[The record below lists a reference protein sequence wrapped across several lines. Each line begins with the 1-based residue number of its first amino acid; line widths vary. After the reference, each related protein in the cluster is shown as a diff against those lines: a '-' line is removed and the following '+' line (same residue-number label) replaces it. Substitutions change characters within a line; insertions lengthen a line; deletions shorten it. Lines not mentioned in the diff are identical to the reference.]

1 MIRTTQ
7 SAPALN
13 RRRVDSRRA
22 SFFMEAL
29 LWLVWVPAS
38 FVLLILVLENFVLSD
53 FLF

>member
-13 RRRVDSRRA
+13 KRRVDGRRA
-22 SFFMEAL
+22 SFFMGAL
-29 LWLVWVPAS
+29 LWLIWVPAS